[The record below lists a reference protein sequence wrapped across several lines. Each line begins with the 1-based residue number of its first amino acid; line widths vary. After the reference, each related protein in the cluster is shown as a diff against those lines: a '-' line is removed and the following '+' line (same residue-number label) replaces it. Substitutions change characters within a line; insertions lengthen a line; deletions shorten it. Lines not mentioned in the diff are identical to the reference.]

1 MELNGDLQG
10 LIERA
15 WALKDT
21 IDGEINNSFWYC
33 NFCSRH
39 GHNCDIAGTAY
50 KERERL
56 SAIRDSLKDVES
68 MLIYLQRL
76 RSWQHLDRHAALA
89 RLEDSRSVLIENV
102 SQYQGR
108 PLDVVRELNA
118 CFGNGKMVFNKIK
131 SRDQMAKRSNDPAD
145 LKRQKRPG
153 LGFMVCCLKIL
164 LSPLKWHEA
173 VGIAVKLAV
182 VSASISSTVSFISC
196 KKQKRSSRKGFVS
209 LTDPTEGGK
218 SGSLVGISKR
228 PLHVLSGRG

>member
-1 MELNGDLQG
+1 MYSLRKFTTE
-10 LIERA
+10 
-15 WALKDT
+15 
-21 IDGEINNSFWYC
+21 S
-33 NFCSRH
+33 NF
-39 GHNCDIAGTAY
+39 
-50 KERERL
+50 
-56 SAIRDSLKDVES
+56 
-68 MLIYLQRL
+68 LQRL

-153 LGFMVCCLKIL
+153 LLGFMVCCFKIL
-164 LSPLKWHEA
+164 LGPWNWHEA

-182 VSASISSTVSFISC
+182 ISASISSTVAFISC
-196 KKQKRSSRKGFVS
+196 KQQKRSSRKGFVS
-209 LTDPTEGGK
+209 LMDPTEAGK
-218 SGSLVGISKR
+218 NGSLIGISKR
-228 PLHVLSGRG
+228 PLHVSSGRG